1 MNKVISRVIER
12 KDVIISKTM
21 EYENICNSCIKDE
34 IVSLQSMGV
43 IEETNRYSELFDFF
57 NENFNDDEIMV
68 IQSIM
73 YFGRECYCHDNYNCG
88 NSVDEIVLNWMR
100 RLFFSFGK
108 QIQKDIE
115 IHQMV
120 EKGLK
125 IGTYF
130 KCGFENLI

>member
-1 MNKVISRVIER
+1 MNDAIIKVLER
-12 KDVIISKTM
+12 KDDIMSKTM
-21 EYENICNSCIKDE
+21 EYENANLASEKDGINALGDIVEDDNS
-34 IVSLQSMGV
+34 
-43 IEETNRYSELFDFF
+43 YSKLFDFF
-57 NENFNDDEIMV
+57 DKNFNDDEIMV

-73 YFGRECYCHDNYNCG
+73 YFGRECFCNDNYSCG
-88 NSVDEIVLNWMR
+88 NSIDEIISYWMKG
-100 RLFFSFGK
+100 LCFSFGK

-130 KCGFENLI
+130 KCGFEKLK